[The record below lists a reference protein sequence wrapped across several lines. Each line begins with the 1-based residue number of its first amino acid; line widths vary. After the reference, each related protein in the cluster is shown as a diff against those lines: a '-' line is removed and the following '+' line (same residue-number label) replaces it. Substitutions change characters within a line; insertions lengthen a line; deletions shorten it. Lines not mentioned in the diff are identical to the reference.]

1 MKTALVL
8 GADGYLGYTLTLQLA
23 HKGYKVYAVDNLSKR
38 FIEAKV
44 NVEPLIPLKPY
55 LKRFE
60 DFNKNHE
67 NKIEPLIIDIHT
79 QSRALYQ
86 LIEDVVPEI
95 VIHFAEQPSAPY
107 SMKGRNEAVHTQ
119 INNIAG
125 TLNLTFALKAY
136 APNCHL
142 IKLGTMG
149 EYGTPYI
156 DIEEGWLELEHK
168 GRKDRVI
175 FPKKASS
182 FYHLS
187 KVHDSNNL
195 EFASRNWGLRIT
207 DLNQGIVYGSH
218 TKYTANSQNPTS
230 FHYDSIFGT
239 VINRFLVQGLSGHDL
254 TVYGSGNQQRA
265 YLHIDDVIQC
275 IDLAISDPADVGEFK
290 VRNQFTEYK
299 SLNELASIVVQALS
313 TKGLTSKIKKI
324 DNPRIEL
331 DDHYFNPNNDSF
343 IKLGLNPRKL
353 SVDILT
359 EIIDYI
365 QPYIDRVDEA
375 VMMPNVSWS
384 FKA

>member
-8 GADGYLGYTLTLQLA
+8 GADGYHGYTLSLHLA
-23 HKGYKVYAVDNLSKR
+23 SQGYQVHAVDNLSKR

-60 DFNKNHE
+60 DFNRNND
-67 NKIEPLIIDIHT
+67 NKIKPWIIDIHT

-86 LIEDVVPEI
+86 LVEDTVPEI

-125 TLNLTFALKAY
+125 TLNLAFALKAY

-149 EYGTPYI
+149 EYGTPNI

-207 DLNQGIVYGSH
+207 DLNQGIVYGTH
-218 TKYTANSQNPTS
+218 TRYTQNSKNSTS

-254 TVYGSGNQQRA
+254 TVYGSGNQKRA
-265 YLHIDDVIQC
+265 YLHIDDVI
-275 IDLAISDPADVGEFK
+275 SV
-290 VRNQFTEYK
+290 
-299 SLNELASIVVQALS
+299 SIL
-313 TKGLTSKIKKI
+313 L
-324 DNPRIEL
+324 
-331 DDHYFNPNNDSF
+331 
-343 IKLGLNPRKL
+343 
-353 SVDILT
+353 
-359 EIIDYI
+359 
-365 QPYIDRVDEA
+365 
-375 VMMPNVSWS
+375 
-384 FKA
+384 

>member
-1 MKTALVL
+1 M
-8 GADGYLGYTLTLQLA
+8 
-23 HKGYKVYAVDNLSKR
+23 
-38 FIEAKV
+38 
-44 NVEPLIPLKPY
+44 
-55 LKRFE
+55 
-60 DFNKNHE
+60 
-67 NKIEPLIIDIHT
+67 
-79 QSRALYQ
+79 
-86 LIEDVVPEI
+86 PEI

-125 TLNLTFALKAY
+125 TLNLAFALKAY

-149 EYGTPYI
+149 EYGTPNI

-207 DLNQGIVYGSH
+207 DLNQGIVYGTH
-218 TKYTANSQNPTS
+218 TRYTQNSKTQLFPS
-230 FHYDSIFGT
+230 DSIFEQLLIDSWFKDSLDEQYMEVVT
-239 VINRFLVQGLSGHDL
+239 RSSI
-254 TVYGSGNQQRA
+254 
-265 YLHIDDVIQC
+265 LHIDDVIQC
-275 IDLAISDPADVGEFK
+275 IDLAISDPAETGEFK

-299 SLNELASIVVQALS
+299 SLNELAAIVIESL
-313 TKGLTSKIKKI
+313 KGKGIEAKISKLA
-324 DNPRIEL
+324 NPRIES
-331 DDHYFNPNNDSF
+331 DEHYFNPVNESF
-343 IKLGLNPRKL
+343 LNLGLNPRYL
-353 SVDILT
+353 SVDILS
-359 EIIDYI
+359 EMIDYI
-365 QPYIDRVDEA
+365 SPYIERVDKD

>member
-1 MKTALVL
+1 M
-8 GADGYLGYTLTLQLA
+8 
-23 HKGYKVYAVDNLSKR
+23 
-38 FIEAKV
+38 
-44 NVEPLIPLKPY
+44 
-55 LKRFE
+55 
-60 DFNKNHE
+60 
-67 NKIEPLIIDIHT
+67 
-79 QSRALYQ
+79 
-86 LIEDVVPEI
+86 
-95 VIHFAEQPSAPY
+95 
-107 SMKGRNEAVHTQ
+107 
-119 INNIAG
+119 
-125 TLNLTFALKAY
+125 
-136 APNCHL
+136 
-142 IKLGTMG
+142 
-149 EYGTPYI
+149 
-156 DIEEGWLELEHK
+156 
-168 GRKDRVI
+168 
-175 FPKKASS
+175 
-182 FYHLS
+182 
-187 KVHDSNNL
+187 
-195 EFASRNWGLRIT
+195 
-207 DLNQGIVYGSH
+207 
-218 TKYTANSQNPTS
+218 
-230 FHYDSIFGT
+230 
-239 VINRFLVQGLSGHDL
+239 VQGLSGHDL

>member
-1 MKTALVL
+1 M
-8 GADGYLGYTLTLQLA
+8 
-23 HKGYKVYAVDNLSKR
+23 
-38 FIEAKV
+38 
-44 NVEPLIPLKPY
+44 
-55 LKRFE
+55 
-60 DFNKNHE
+60 
-67 NKIEPLIIDIHT
+67 
-79 QSRALYQ
+79 
-86 LIEDVVPEI
+86 PEI
-95 VIHFAEQPSAPY
+95 LFHFAEQPSAPY

-125 TLNLTFALKAY
+125 TLNLAFALKAY

-149 EYGTPYI
+149 EYGTPNI

-207 DLNQGIVYGSH
+207 DLNQGIVYGTH
-218 TKYTANSQNPTS
+218 TRYTQNSKNSTS

-254 TVYGSGNQQRA
+254 TVYGSGNQKRA

-275 IDLAISDPADVGEFK
+275 IDLAIVTLL
-290 VRNQFTEYK
+290 NQVNLRYVT
-299 SLNELASIVVQALS
+299 SLLN
-313 TKGLTSKIKKI
+313 TS
-324 DNPRIEL
+324 
-331 DDHYFNPNNDSF
+331 H
-343 IKLGLNPRKL
+343 
-353 SVDILT
+353 
-359 EIIDYI
+359 
-365 QPYIDRVDEA
+365 
-375 VMMPNVSWS
+375 
-384 FKA
+384 